1 MLLSVV
7 VSTWRRPKELK
18 LVLAGL
24 VAQSLAFK
32 DFEVIVVDSNSGDE
46 TPDVVREFEAV
57 QGFNVRLEQA
67 ELNSA
72 SAKRNKG
79 VRLAKGRYVV
89 LLDDDCVPDPAHLS
103 NFLNAANSRRGN
115 ALSGA
120 VVSDFLAH
128 WCRRVITIAIGIVV
142 TSLLTSRCPTPWG
155 IKLLLP

>member
-1 MLLSVV
+1 M
-7 VSTWRRPKELK
+7 
-18 LVLAGL
+18 VLAGL

-128 WCRRVITIAIGIVV
+128 RCRRVITIAIGIVV